1 MINLFICDVIYL
13 RVFSIIPIPN
23 LRLVLCPG
31 ESVVIAQSL
40 EFMPMLQRQP
50 VSSIG
55 QQNVSMERIQIILE
69 RPVVVQK
76 IGLN

>member
-50 VSSIG
+50 VSSTG
-55 QQNVSMERIQIILE
+55 RPDVLME
-69 RPVVVQK
+69 QK
-76 IGLN
+76 